1 MAQGM
6 EWDRSKYT
14 ELHNKWRETPE
25 GSDPLTGEEEQF
37 AAAYQRMVERG
48 VFKDKDTMGQRI
60 GKVVKEIL
68 TTSDGQTWLRGGS
81 GEKLNKLKE
90 KEGGEKG
97 RLYDKM
103 HEEGTEEHIKF
114 LEGQVERTELEF
126 KEAQER
132 LRKFQRES

>member
-1 MAQGM
+1 MAEGV
-6 EWDRSKYT
+6 ERDRSKDT
-14 ELHNKWRETPE
+14 ELHKKWRETPE

-48 VFKDKDTMGQRI
+48 VFKDKDTVAQRV

-68 TTSDGQTWLRGGS
+68 TTSDGQTWLRGGDS
-81 GEKLNKLKE
+81 MLNKLAE
-90 KEGGEKG
+90 KEGGEKS

-114 LEGQVERTELEF
+114 LEEEVDRTELEF
-126 KEAQER
+126 KAAQER
-132 LRKFQRES
+132 LRK